1 MQVNEKVS
9 LHLVE
14 LLCNRLTKYWGPA
27 KPGVT
32 VYLRLLQGKNIHYP
46 IEITINYRWSH
57 HDHVSSILN
66 WVIALKKGWY
76 TGNSKVWHHS
86 TLVVLCRLL
95 VTVRWDKGESR
106 FTPQVPNLA
115 TSPLNLQQ
123 NRNLYNSI
131 ILIPNK
137 KEVYCR
143 SQDMKAIKSWGTGRK
158 M

>member
-1 MQVNEKVS
+1 MQVNDKVS

-57 HDHVSSILN
+57 HVSSILKRA
-66 WVIALKKGWY
+66 IALKKGWY
-76 TGNSKVWHHS
+76 TGNSKVWHRS
-86 TLVVLCRLL
+86 TLFELCRLL
-95 VTVRWDKGESR
+95 LTVGWDKRESR
-106 FTPQVPNLA
+106 FTPQVPYLA
-115 TSPLNLQQ
+115 NSPLNLQQ

-143 SQDMKAIKSWGTGRK
+143 SQDMKAIKSRGTGRK